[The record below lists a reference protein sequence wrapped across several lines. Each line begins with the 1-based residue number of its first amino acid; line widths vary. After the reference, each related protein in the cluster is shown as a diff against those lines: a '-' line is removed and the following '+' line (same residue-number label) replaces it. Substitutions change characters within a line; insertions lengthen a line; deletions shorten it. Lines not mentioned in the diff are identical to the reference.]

1 MRSCLTI
8 IFMINTLFA
17 SFSAYA
23 ENIGKVIDI
32 DNTDPTTLFV
42 QVSEL
47 KEIRVQKIRLKDLVI
62 PQMDAVVLASAKK
75 GICKLICNKEISWD
89 VLSTSVDGTPM
100 VYAYLHDAWIN
111 ESIIRYGFAYV
122 SPSPLHPE
130 LINSEKEASTF
141 FVGIWRF
148 KNHHQNEAVIVNGSE
163 PAKGYASAAAQ
174 VASLTTR
181 VH

>member
-1 MRSCLTI
+1 MRNHLTLI
-8 IFMINTLFA
+8 VMINALLV

-23 ENIGKVIDI
+23 ENIGKVIGVDK
-32 DNTDPTTLFV
+32 TDPTVLMV
-42 QVSEL
+42 QVSEPD
-47 KEIRVQKIRLKDLVI
+47 EVRVQSIRLQDLVI
-62 PQMDAVVLASAKK
+62 PQDAVVLETAKK
-75 GICKLICNKEISWD
+75 GICKLICNKVISWD

-100 VYAYLHDAWIN
+100 VYAYFYDSWIN

-130 LINSEKEASTF
+130 LINSEKDASTF
-141 FVGIWRF
+141 FVGIWRYQNRH
-148 KNHHQNEAVIVNGSE
+148 KNEAVIVNGSE
-163 PAKGYASAAAQ
+163 PTKGYESAAAQ